1 MYLKTVFCPT
11 MYFPFWEVH
20 SWAKNQYAC
29 LCFYFY
35 NLALLGYKHIIY
47 YLKRYLFLFNSFTY
61 TLITFILILNFN
73 IRFYFYFTLYQKTY
87 INLLPYRIIQ

>member
-47 YLKRYLFLFNSFTY
+47 YLKRYLFLFNSF
-61 TLITFILILNFN
+61 IFMFISFILMFNFN
-73 IRFYFYFTLYQKTY
+73 ICSYFLFYILSTKYTSS
-87 INLLPYRIIQ
+87 